1 MNPSQC
7 LRHLYRS
14 VPKLYNIPNDL
25 LKSEALVLTPTHE
38 LLSKLGFVQ
47 HPKAGLVHWLPPGNA
62 IRQKLERLIRQQMR
76 ETGAEE
82 VTLSSISHSALW
94 EQTGRWGGHE
104 LFKLKD
110 STGSHYCLVPT
121 CEEEITH
128 LVKQGLRSYKDLPV
142 TYFQINTK
150 FRDEKRPRS
159 GLLRGREFVMKDAYS
174 FDLTEEEA
182 LASYNTMIEAYV
194 NIFKKL
200 KVPFVK
206 AEADSGD
213 IGGSHSHEWHYVHAS
228 GEDTLFTCLECGN
241 TLNMERTLSFPHEEQ
256 QHNDVRVRYFTTH
269 DEKTL
274 VCAYYPGTRELQPLF
289 LSEEIPDIDLSGKLS
304 EEEILALFRDE
315 DTLINKKIVRIM
327 DLRLNL
333 RLNFPDFPINFINR
347 SLITT
352 LTDIPIV
359 AAEEGE
365 LCHKCEEGSLTAKRA
380 IEVGHTFYLGDKY
393 SKALEC
399 QVEVPVDGVMKK
411 QDVLMGCYGI
421 GISRIIA
428 AIAEINR
435 DSQGLRWP
443 AVISPW
449 EITVINLREE
459 NSEALAKSLDG
470 LDYRIDTRPKVGLGR
485 KIKDS
490 QMMGIP
496 LVAVAGKKWPL
507 IEIEERGNRVA
518 LEATRALYDEKTFE
532 WDLVGDLV
540 GDLNS
545 GTTVKHIVDS
555 RHVGA
560 VARAIL
566 TDM

>member
-1 MNPSQC
+1 MIPSLC
-7 LRHLYRS
+7 LRQLYKS
-14 VPKLYNIPNDL
+14 VPRLYNIPNEL
-25 LKSEALVLTPTHE
+25 LKAESLTLVPTHE
-38 LLSKLGFVQ
+38 LVSKLGLVQ
-47 HPKAGLVHWLPPGNA
+47 YPKAGLVHWLPSGNA
-62 IRQKLERLIRQQMR
+62 IRQKLEGLIRKEMNG
-76 ETGAEE
+76 TGAEE
-82 VTLSSISHSALW
+82 VSLSAISHSALW

-128 LVKQGLRSYKDLPV
+128 LVKQGLKSYKDLPV
-142 TYFQINTK
+142 TYYQINTK

-174 FDLTEEEA
+174 FDLTEKEA
-182 LASYNTMIEAYV
+182 LESYNKMIEAYASV
-194 NIFKKL
+194 FKKL
-200 KVPFVK
+200 RVPFVK

-213 IGGSHSHEWHYVHAS
+213 IGGSLSHEWHYVHAS

-241 TLNMERTLSFPHEEQ
+241 VLNVERTLSYPHEEQ
-256 QHNDVRVRYFTTH
+256 QHDDVRVKYFTTD

-274 VCAYYPGTRELQPLF
+274 VCAYYPGSRELQPLF
-289 LSEEIPDIDLSGKLS
+289 LTEEIPDIDLSGRLS
-304 EEEILALFRDE
+304 EEEVLALFKDE

-365 LCHKCEEGSLTAKRA
+365 LCHKCEEGSLTSKRA
-380 IEVGHTFYLGDKY
+380 IEVGHTFYLGNKY

-399 QVEVPVDGVMKK
+399 QVEVPVDGTMKK

-435 DSQGLRWP
+435 DSKGLRWP
-443 AVISPW
+443 AAIAPW
-449 EITVINLREE
+449 ELTVINLKEDG
-459 NSEALAKSLDG
+459 SDFLAAPFEG
-470 LDYRIDTRPKVGLGR
+470 LDWRVDARPKIGLGR

-496 LVAVAGKKWPL
+496 LVAVVGKKWPL
-507 IEIEERGNRVA
+507 IEIEERGIRVA
-518 LEATRALYDEKTFE
+518 LEATKALYDQKTFE
-532 WDLVGDLV
+532 WELTGDL
-540 GDLNS
+540 DS
-545 GTTVKHIVDS
+545 DTTVKHLVHSD
-555 RHVGA
+555 HAGA
-560 VARAIL
+560 VVRAIL